1 MKTGNIMIGI
11 GAISA
16 NSYAKRKNLL
26 LKKHQLVTDKIFDTF
41 DKEAKAKGL
50 TSVADTNKLWRSKY
64 ATKLE
69 KIEKI
74 HDERYRVLW
83 NSYFLKNK

>member
-1 MKTGNIMIGI
+1 MKTGNVLIGI
-11 GAISA
+11 GVISA

-26 LKKHQLVTDKIFDTF
+26 LKKFEADTDKIFATY
-41 DKEAKAKGL
+41 DKEVKTKGL
-50 TSVADTNKLWRSKY
+50 TSISDTNKLWRAKY

-74 HDERYRVLW
+74 HGERYRVLW
-83 NSYFLKNK
+83 NSYFLKKK

>member
-1 MKTGNIMIGI
+1 MKTGNVLI

-16 NSYAKRKNLL
+16 SSYAKRKNLL
-26 LKKHQLVTDKIFDTF
+26 LKKFEADTDKIFAAY
-41 DKEAKAKGL
+41 DKEVKTKGL
-50 TSVADTNKLWRSKY
+50 TSISDTNKLWKAKY

-74 HDERYRVLW
+74 HGDRYRVLW
-83 NSYFLKNK
+83 NSYFLKKK

>member
-26 LKKHQLVTDKIFDTF
+26 LKKFEADTDKIFAAY
-41 DKEAKAKGL
+41 DKEVKTKGL
-50 TSVADTNKLWRSKY
+50 TSISDTNKLFRTKY

-69 KIEKI
+69 KIEKM
-74 HDERYRVLW
+74 HHERYKVLW
-83 NSYFLKNK
+83 NSYHLKSK